1 MSKFYWTKIRRMET
15 QKTLL
20 QKTYEINVG
29 QDSLDIDFLEAHRQ
43 FDWMEISLVSDK
55 SEKHTTIYHSYN
67 VEMAS
72 KRIKSARL
80 TNFTEIYS
88 LTNEKNTIS
97 TTCLKNIYF
106 TSNLWHGAVM
116 DQVLLPSVIICIILC
131 IKNQF
136 LRMII
141 LM

>member
-43 FDWMEISLVSDK
+43 FDWMKISLVSDK
-55 SEKHTTIYHSYN
+55 SEKHTTIYHSCN

-116 DQVLLPSVIICIILC
+116 GQVSLPSVIICIILC

>member
-1 MSKFYWTKIRRMET
+1 MET

-43 FDWMEISLVSDK
+43 FDWMKISLVSDK
-55 SEKHTTIYHSYN
+55 SEKHTTIYHSCN

-88 LTNEKNTIS
+88 LTNE
-97 TTCLKNIYF
+97 
-106 TSNLWHGAVM
+106 
-116 DQVLLPSVIICIILC
+116 
-131 IKNQF
+131 
-136 LRMII
+136 
-141 LM
+141 

>member
-1 MSKFYWTKIRRMET
+1 MSKFYWTKILRMET

-43 FDWMEISLVSDK
+43 FDWMKISLVSDK
-55 SEKHTTIYHSYN
+55 SEKHTTIYHSCN

-72 KRIKSARL
+72 KTIKSARL
-80 TNFTEIYS
+80 TNFTKIYS
-88 LTNEKNTIS
+88 LTNEKITIS

-116 DQVLLPSVIICIILC
+116 DQVSLPSVIICIILC

>member
-1 MSKFYWTKIRRMET
+1 MSKFYWTKILRMET

-55 SEKHTTIYHSYN
+55 SEKHTTIYHSCN

-72 KRIKSARL
+72 KTIKSARL

-116 DQVLLPSVIICIILC
+116 DQVSLPSVIICIILC

>member
-1 MSKFYWTKIRRMET
+1 MSKFYWTKILRMET

-106 TSNLWHGAVM
+106 TSNLWHRAVM
-116 DQVLLPSVIICIILC
+116 GQVSLPSVIICIILC